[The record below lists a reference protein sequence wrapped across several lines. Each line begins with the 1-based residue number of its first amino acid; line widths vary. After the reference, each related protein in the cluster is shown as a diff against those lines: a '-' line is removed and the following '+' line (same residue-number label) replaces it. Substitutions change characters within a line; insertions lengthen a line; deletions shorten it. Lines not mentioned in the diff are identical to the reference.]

1 VNPPSASIC
10 KLPRLLALAGLLL
23 CFGLAAGCAGDKP
36 NNRQIDEL
44 AQLRYP
50 DQVKNVK
57 DVDVVAN
64 QTRTQIRVVNREP
77 VDFTNVYVW
86 LNRQYVGY
94 IRRIEIGNESDANNL
109 DLDGFYN
116 LHKLHYPVGGILS
129 PDRGFP
135 LTTFDIYDPAT
146 QTIYRA
152 VVRRPD
158 NLLR

>member
-1 VNPPSASIC
+1 MLLTGLVGCSA
-10 KLPRLLALAGLLL
+10 
-23 CFGLAAGCAGDKP
+23 DKP
-36 NNRQIDEL
+36 NLRQIDEL

-50 DQVKNVK
+50 DQIKNVK

-64 QTRTQIRVVNREP
+64 QTRTQVQFVNREP

-94 IRRIEIGNESDANNL
+94 IRRIEIGNQGSANHF
-109 DLDGFYN
+109 DLDGFFN

-135 LTTFDIYDPAT
+135 LATVDIYDPAT

-152 VVRRPD
+152 VVRRPE